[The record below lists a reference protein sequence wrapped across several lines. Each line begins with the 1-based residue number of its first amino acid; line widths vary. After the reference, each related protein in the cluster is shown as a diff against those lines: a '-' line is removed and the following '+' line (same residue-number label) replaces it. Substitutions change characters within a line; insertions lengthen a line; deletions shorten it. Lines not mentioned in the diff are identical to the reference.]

1 MMSDFFK
8 GFSRNAKSDAPAQ
21 ARPFIRSPFENRGD
35 AENQPAQA
43 RDQRPKY
50 DQGAPAQ
57 EGFRPGRPPLGGF
70 DHGAPSEPVM
80 DEYDQD
86 GFASERPE
94 QRQNA
99 RQPQA
104 RRTQRPRLD
113 GLEKESLGG
122 FHEALRLKCENV
134 VFKFSELNA
143 TMSAVDDL
151 FRDFAK
157 ISESL
162 QEQTSANLEL
172 ERENARLRA
181 QQDELQGRVG
191 ALEDERGE
199 TEQKLRSAETMADN
213 HRTEMRRATELIA
226 QLEVR
231 AEEATAEIN
240 GLRRELI
247 TLQPLHA
254 DLNEQTIRLR
264 QRMDEV
270 THELAA
276 ARAGSDAL
284 ELRLIAESESLE
296 SERKALHELNG
307 RYLDARQQLSQSE
320 QSQARL
326 RINVEQLQA
335 EVAQLKESDRILRL
349 AAEEERTRRET
360 EGSAYESKLFA
371 MRSRSELVERL
382 LEKAREELRALVD
395 ASRRVEQ
402 LTARLNQSEESLASA
417 RNELVKTKDE
427 VMSLQASRD
436 ALSLRV
442 DEFARKLTEQEA
454 ENQRIIAEK
463 LDQKRDMEFA
473 IAAHQKDEKKLQAQ
487 IRSLE
492 DQLLK
497 EKSERAYAE
506 GALDT
511 ARRDRLQLQRLA
523 NDLKR
528 EEMFSVVARDE
539 PAADEPTA
547 LRRP

>member
-1 MMSDFFK
+1 MSDTPRTDSE
-8 GFSRNAKSDAPAQ
+8 SRDVICYCDMGGYVNGTPDKKDPYGQWVDAD
-21 ARPFIRSPFENRGD
+21 F
-35 AENQPAQA
+35 
-43 RDQRPKY
+43 
-50 DQGAPAQ
+50 
-57 EGFRPGRPPLGGF
+57 
-70 DHGAPSEPVM
+70 
-80 DEYDQD
+80 
-86 GFASERPE
+86 
-94 QRQNA
+94 A
-99 RQPQA
+99 RQ
-104 RRTQRPRLD
+104 
-113 GLEKESLGG
+113 
-122 FHEALRLKCENV
+122 
-134 VFKFSELNA
+134 
-143 TMSAVDDL
+143 
-151 FRDFAK
+151 
-157 ISESL
+157 
-162 QEQTSANLEL
+162 L
-172 ERENARLRA
+172 ER
-181 QQDELQGRVG
+181 
-191 ALEDERGE
+191 
-199 TEQKLRSAETMADN
+199 
-213 HRTEMRRATELIA
+213 
-226 QLEVR
+226 
-231 AEEATAEIN
+231 
-240 GLRRELI
+240 
-247 TLQPLHA
+247 
-254 DLNEQTIRLR
+254 
-264 QRMDEV
+264 
-270 THELAA
+270 ELAA

-528 EEMFSVVARDE
+528 EEMFSLVTPGE
-539 PAADEPTA
+539 PAVSEPTT